1 MDKEKAYLDFE
12 QEKAYI
18 DFEEQG
24 DNTPYKDIIY
34 LDPKGQNFPGCVT
47 KKERELKTIELF
59 EELKG
64 SPKLVK
70 IVEQE
75 SYDLDLLCKEAQEYE
90 PLQMIL
96 LNELDE
102 NHIIQVLVNIKRP
115 IELKMFMYDKLDASA
130 SSYKKIISLFLII
143 L

>member
-1 MDKEKAYLDFE
+1 MDKEKAYLDFG
-12 QEKAYI
+12 
-18 DFEEQG
+18 EQG

-34 LDPKGQNFPGCVT
+34 LDPKRQTFPGCVT
-47 KKERELKTIELF
+47 KEERELKTIELF

-75 SYDLDLLCKEAQEYE
+75 SYDLDLLCKEAKEYE

-96 LNELDE
+96 LNELDQ
-102 NHIIQVLVNIKRP
+102 NHIIQVLVNINRP
-115 IELKMFMYDKLDASA
+115 IELKMFIYDKLDASGL
-130 SSYKKIISLFLII
+130 SYTKIFSVFLII